1 MSILSPALLQR
12 YVVIQ
17 NAVAVES
24 RMYQREQDR

>member
-1 MSILSPALLQR
+1 MSILSPALLQK

-17 NAVAVES
+17 NAVES